1 MEHSPADDKEIA
13 KLFTEFTQHIDSF
26 MYLAAHCFPEN
37 DDRQTKAGK
46 VIEKILETLE
56 EDIGEMKV
64 EEIRK
69 YVNIVK
75 AQIAEFKTIVTH

>member
-1 MEHSPADDKEIA
+1 MKHTPADDKEIA
-13 KLFTEFTQHIDSF
+13 KLFTKFTQHIDSF

-37 DDRQTKAGK
+37 DDRKTKAGK

-69 YVNIVK
+69 YVKTVED
-75 AQIAEFKTIVTH
+75 QIAEFKIIVTH